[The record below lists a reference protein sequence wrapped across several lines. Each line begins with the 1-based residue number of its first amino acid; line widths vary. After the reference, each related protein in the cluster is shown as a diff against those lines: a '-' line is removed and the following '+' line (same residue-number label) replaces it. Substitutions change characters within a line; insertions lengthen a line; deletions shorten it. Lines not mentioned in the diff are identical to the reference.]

1 MTCFSLSILWA
12 SSGRPWMEAAAM
24 HFSSRLASLR
34 GLVLLSTSVYAVLV
48 PVPEVWVTHLLSTH
62 RSELGMGISEGS
74 EDSPGESF
82 VSWKEDSV
90 TSPTPLGS
98 CWYEFQCSENKVHF
112 SSLLVSVFISDASEP
127 QELLISLDRLSKS
140 KLRWNLK
147 LKAATESIKSS
158 SLLQSGLVVNLWEQ
172 EKYS

>member
-1 MTCFSLSILWA
+1 
-12 SSGRPWMEAAAM
+12 MEAAAM
-24 HFSSRLASLR
+24 HFSSRLASLQ

-112 SSLLVSVFISDASEP
+112 SSLLVSVLFLTP
-127 QELLISLDRLSKS
+127 QSRRNSLSH
-140 KLRWNLK
+140 W
-147 LKAATESIKSS
+147 T
-158 SLLQSGLVVNLWEQ
+158 GLVNQNSDEI
-172 EKYS
+172 